1 MWLLDSKTLEL
12 KLYYDNAIPH
22 YAILSHVWGEN
33 EISFQQNNG
42 SRTEIESHAG
52 YIKIQ
57 KCCAQAAMDGFEH
70 AWIDTCCIDK
80 TNSAE
85 LSEAINSMFK
95 WYRNATECYIYLADI
110 TSVDDLWKSRW
121 FTRGWTLQELL
132 APASAIFFN
141 KDWIE
146 IGTKASLA
154 EKISLVTKIP
164 IRVLLGRKSEGDQE
178 LSLAQ
183 VMSWAANRETT
194 RVEDVGYSLLGIF
207 GVNMPMIYGEGD
219 KAFLRLQHEIIKVST
234 DQSLFAW
241 GRSSNR
247 DYQRQM
253 LGDDRSAFARS
264 PADFAACGNV
274 VQSTFKDIS
283 EFSLTNKGLRIEVP
297 LDPLQKV
304 RRYVAYLNC
313 KEQDPSK
320 AEFSQLGIQLRQISD
335 DQYVRVAGSTVFVP
349 SSVKKK
355 KKCTIY
361 ITEPGASFG
370 FSMGTDSFP
379 KRKIMFSPS
388 YNQCLENGFLLAGQ
402 VAYKDANEL
411 DIYCFR
417 SQSPEQFA
425 ASALYFMHESKPNV
439 RFIVVFGVID
449 YRVWIDIEISSD
461 NELLGDIAKSYFSK
475 YGRDEHLL
483 HPKRWQARDSWR
495 DRVTVSLQDGSSA
508 NVALERGLVSGIESY
523 LVHVTVT

>member
-33 EISFQQNNG
+33 EISFQQING

-183 VMSWAANRETT
+183 VMSWA
-194 RVEDVGYSLLGIF
+194 VL
-207 GVNMPMIYGEGD
+207 
-219 KAFLRLQHEIIKVST
+219 ST
-234 DQSLFAW
+234 NSTIQILFANTI
-241 GRSSNR
+241 REYFNRPILPHYSNIR
-247 DYQRQM
+247 IVRIVPEYY
-253 LGDDRSAFARS
+253 SNNT
-264 PADFAACGNV
+264 CNV
-274 VQSTFKDIS
+274 TCYTKA
-283 EFSLTNKGLRIEVP
+283 LR
-297 LDPLQKV
+297 
-304 RRYVAYLNC
+304 
-313 KEQDPSK
+313 
-320 AEFSQLGIQLRQISD
+320 
-335 DQYVRVAGSTVFVP
+335 VRVFTTAFNCLDT
-349 SSVKKK
+349 
-355 KKCTIY
+355 TIFINSCLY
-361 ITEPGASFG
+361 ITISIINIINITINITIIIMKMSNSSLSPLPMSEPSLPAIPP
-370 FSMGTDSFP
+370 TP
-379 KRKIMFSPS
+379 
-388 YNQCLENGFLLAGQ
+388 
-402 VAYKDANEL
+402 
-411 DIYCFR
+411 
-417 SQSPEQFA
+417 FA
-425 ASALYFMHESKPNV
+425 QPHG
-439 RFIVVFGVID
+439 I
-449 YRVWIDIEISSD
+449 
-461 NELLGDIAKSYFSK
+461 
-475 YGRDEHLL
+475 H
-483 HPKRWQARDSWR
+483 HP
-495 DRVTVSLQDGSSA
+495 L
-508 NVALERGLVSGIESY
+508 
-523 LVHVTVT
+523 